1 VKIEVVGGDRFAAT
15 CASAAK
21 ELRAM
26 AATNRAVAS
35 GILAAAHPPILTGRL
50 ASSLTTEATDTEAV
64 VSSSLVYAS
73 VQERRYG
80 FLAAALASQ
89 EASVASTHLRHV
101 DEALAGIRGA

>member
-1 VKIEVVGGDRFAAT
+1 VKVEVVGADRFAST

-35 GILAAAHPPILTGRL
+35 AIRASAHPPILTGRL
-50 ASSLTTEATDTEAV
+50 AASLTTEASDTEAV
-64 VSSSLVYAS
+64 VSSSLVYAPI
-73 VQERRYG
+73 QERRHG

-89 EASVASTHLRHV
+89 ESAAIDAHLRHV
-101 DEALAGIRGA
+101 DEALGTVRGA